1 MEGPAPVAYGCSM
14 ADRTGA
20 VEARML
26 DASRQPTARE
36 LAAIVAHEI
45 NNPLTAVLGYAELL
59 LEEQPLDSPIRRELE
74 TIRDETLRARDIVRV
89 LADVAARTVDERTPR
104 PDPHSGR

>member
-1 MEGPAPVAYGCSM
+1 MESAELVAYGSPM
-14 ADRTGA
+14 ADRSGT

-26 DASRQPTARE
+26 DASRQPTARD
-36 LAAIVAHEI
+36 LAAVVAHEI

-59 LEEQPLDSPIRRELE
+59 LAEQPLDSPIRRELE

-89 LADVAARTVDERTPR
+89 LADVAARTA
-104 PDPHSGR
+104 

>member
-1 MEGPAPVAYGCSM
+1 MESAALVAYGSPM
-14 ADRTGA
+14 ADRIGT

-26 DASRQPTARE
+26 DASRQPTARD
-36 LAAIVAHEI
+36 LAAVVAHEI

-59 LEEQPLDSPIRRELE
+59 LADQPLDSPIRRELE

-89 LADVAARTVDERTPR
+89 LADVAARTT
-104 PDPHSGR
+104 

>member
-1 MEGPAPVAYGCSM
+1 MESAARVAYGSPM
-14 ADRTGA
+14 ADRSGT

-26 DASRQPTARE
+26 DASRQPTARD
-36 LAAIVAHEI
+36 LAAVVAHEI

-59 LEEQPLDSPIRRELE
+59 LAEQPLDSPIRRELE

-89 LADVAARTVDERTPR
+89 LADVAARNA
-104 PDPHSGR
+104 